1 MVVMVDSR
9 PVWERVAEFM
19 RGEVTRRTFRPP
31 TDSGSADVAL
41 WTRNG
46 WAGQE
51 VVGERAHLVALRSVV
66 GSGHRSKGAEH
77 RAVATL
83 VPEPTNR
90 FDPDAVAVYIDE
102 QRIGYLPREDAQR
115 YRPVLEQ
122 ICASGRRPTVAARI
136 WAADYEDW
144 DPDQDAMVTR
154 FGAGVQV
161 ALDEPHLLLPIN
173 GAPAEPHVLLPDG
186 STIQVHDTAPH
197 LDRLAAIP
205 GMDRERWA
213 YATLHHVIE
222 QLARSTRDIV
232 EVRVDGE
239 RVGKLTPKM
248 SADVLPAVQFL
259 AERRRVTLARLLVSG
274 NRAAVTARLYVARAH
289 QLEDHWFDEV

>member
-1 MVVMVDSR
+1 MVVMVDPR

-31 TDSGSADVAL
+31 AASGSTDVAL
-41 WTRNG
+41 WSRNG

-51 VVGERAHLVALRSVV
+51 VVGVRAHLAALRSVV
-66 GSGHRSKGAEH
+66 GHEHRSKGAEH

-83 VPEPTNR
+83 VSEPTNR
-90 FDPDAVAVYIDE
+90 FDPDAVAVYIDG

-115 YRPVLEQ
+115 YRPALDQ

-136 WAADYEDW
+136 WAADYQDW
-144 DPDQDAMVTR
+144 DSDQDAAVTR
-154 FGAGVQV
+154 FGAGVHV

-173 GAPAEPHVLLPDG
+173 SAPGEPHVLLPDG
-186 STIQVHDTAPH
+186 STIQVHNTAPH
-197 LDRLAAIP
+197 LDRLASIP
-205 GMDRERWA
+205 GVDGERWV
-213 YATLHHVIE
+213 YATLCHVVE

-232 EVRVDGE
+232 EVRVDGG
-239 RVGKLTPKM
+239 RLGKLTPKM
-248 SADVLPAVQFL
+248 SGEVLPAVQFF
-259 AERRRVTLARLLVSG
+259 AERGRVTAARLLVSG

-289 QLEDHWFDEV
+289 QLDDHWFDEV

>member
-1 MVVMVDSR
+1 
-9 PVWERVAEFM
+9 
-19 RGEVTRRTFRPP
+19 
-31 TDSGSADVAL
+31 
-41 WTRNG
+41 
-46 WAGQE
+46 
-51 VVGERAHLVALRSVV
+51 VVGP
-66 GSGHRSKGAEH
+66 GHRPKGAEH

-90 FDPDAVAVYIDE
+90 FDPDAVAVHIDE

-115 YRPVLEQ
+115 YRPVLDE
-122 ICASGRRPTVAARI
+122 IYATGRRPTVTARI

-144 DPDQDAMVTR
+144 DPDQDTRVTR
-154 FGAGVQV
+154 FGAGVHV

-173 GAPAEPHVLLPDG
+173 AAPAEPHVLLPDE
-186 STIQVHDTAPH
+186 STIQVHDIASH

-205 GMDRERWA
+205 GTDGGRWV

-232 EVRVDGE
+232 EVRVNGE
-239 RVGKLTPKM
+239 CVGKLTPKM
-248 SADVLPAVQFL
+248 SGDVLPAVRFL
-259 AERRRVTLARLLVSG
+259 AERGRVAAARLLVSG

-289 QLEDHWFDEV
+289 QLDDHWFDEVS

>member
-31 TDSGSADVAL
+31 AGSGSTDVAL
-41 WTRNG
+41 WTRNA

-77 RAVATL
+77 RAVAVL
-83 VPEPTNR
+83 VPEPANR
-90 FDPDAVAVYIDE
+90 FDPDAVAAYIDE
-102 QRIGYLPREDAQR
+102 QRIGYLPRVDAQR
-115 YRPVLEQ
+115 YRPALDQ

-136 WAADYEDW
+136 WAADYEEW

-154 FGAGVQV
+154 FGAGVHV

-173 GAPAEPHVLLPDG
+173 STPAQPHVLLPDG
-186 STIQVHDTAPH
+186 STIQVHDIAAH

-205 GMDRERWA
+205 GVDGERWV
-213 YATLHHVIE
+213 YATLHHVVE
-222 QLARSTRDIV
+222 QLARSTRDVV
-232 EVRVDGE
+232 EVWVDGE
-239 RVGKLTPKM
+239 RVGRLTPKM
-248 SADVLPAVQFL
+248 SGEVLPAVRFL
-259 AERRRVTLARLLVSG
+259 AERGRLTVARLLVSG
-274 NRAAVTARLYVARAH
+274 NRAAVSARLYVARAH
-289 QLEDHWFDEV
+289 QLDDHWFDQV

>member
-1 MVVMVDSR
+1 MVMMADPR
-9 PVWERVAEFM
+9 PVRHRVAEFL

-31 TDSGSADVAL
+31 ADSGRTDIAL

-51 VVGERAHLVALRSVV
+51 VVGERAHLAALRSVV
-66 GSGHRSKGAEH
+66 GPGHRSNGGEH

-90 FDPDAVAVYIDE
+90 FDPDAVAVHIDE

-115 YRPVLEQ
+115 YRPALDQ
-122 ICASGRRPTVAARI
+122 IYASGRQPTVTARI
-136 WAADYEDW
+136 WAADFEDW
-144 DPDQDAMVTR
+144 DPDRDMTVTR
-154 FGAGVQV
+154 FGAGVRV
-161 ALDEPHLLLPIN
+161 ALDEPHLLLPVN
-173 GAPAEPHVLLPDG
+173 PAPSEPHVLLPEG
-186 STIQVHDTAPH
+186 SMIQVHDTAPH

-205 GMDRERWA
+205 GTVGERWV
-213 YATLHHVIE
+213 YATLHHAIE

-248 SADVLPAVQFL
+248 SGDVLPGVQFL
-259 AERRRVTLARLLVSG
+259 ADRGRVAAARLLVSG
-274 NRAAVTARLYVARAH
+274 NRAAVTVRLYVARAY
-289 QLEDHWFDEV
+289 QLDDNWFDEV